1 MQGNRAIRAK
11 GARAQTWED
20 QERWTDESLSLL
32 FARKRDQRTKGSGS
46 MKLIKFTIKRLPE
59 EGAVEIMF
67 VTPDSEAHLRWKG
80 EA

>member
-1 MQGNRAIRAK
+1 
-11 GARAQTWED
+11 
-20 QERWTDESLSLL
+20 
-32 FARKRDQRTKGSGS
+32 

-67 VTPDSEAHLRWKG
+67 VTPDSEAHLAMRAYCKQNGYAYSEEIETFARQRITCKKENGIIASFIPRGWSFRWKG